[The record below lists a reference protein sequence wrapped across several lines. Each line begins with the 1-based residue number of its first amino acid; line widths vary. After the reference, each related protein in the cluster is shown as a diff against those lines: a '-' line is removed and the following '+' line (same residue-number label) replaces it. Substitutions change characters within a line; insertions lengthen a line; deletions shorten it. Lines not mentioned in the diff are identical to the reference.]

1 VNASQLQ
8 NLLVL
13 GLIVGFAAMEVA
25 LYRIP
30 AMIFGGRIY
39 TEDAK

>member
-8 NLLVL
+8 NWLVL
-13 GLIVGFAAMEVA
+13 GLIMGFATMEVA
-25 LYRIP
+25 LYRISTL
-30 AMIFGGRIY
+30 IFGGRIY